1 MTYEVSDELGNKFYT
16 KNYVLAL
23 KITKDNNNP
32 FINLHKTNEK
42 IDDEHIINT
51 MEEFEEYFF

>member
-23 KITKDNNNP
+23 KITKDKTNP

-42 IDDEHIINT
+42 ISDEHIINT